1 MVVPNSLKGMG
12 IASRYKPDIHLPSK
26 YDTEART
33 FYLARVWLGVNL
45 PEGIEGDLYP
55 DLIFVL

>member
-1 MVVPNSLKGMG
+1 M
-12 IASRYKPDIHLPSK
+12 HLPSK

-33 FYLARVWLGVNL
+33 FYWARVWLGVDL

>member
-1 MVVPNSLKGMG
+1 MIP
-12 IASRYKPDIHLPSK
+12 KPEYSIGL
-26 YDTEART
+26 
-33 FYLARVWLGVNL
+33 VWLGVDL